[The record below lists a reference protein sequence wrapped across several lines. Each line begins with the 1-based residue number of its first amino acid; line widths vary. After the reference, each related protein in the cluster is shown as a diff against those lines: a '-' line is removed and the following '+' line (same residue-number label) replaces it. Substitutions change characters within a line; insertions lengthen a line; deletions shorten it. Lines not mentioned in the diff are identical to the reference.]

1 VADDRRPKPMSADM
15 PDAPGGEAP
24 PEAAA
29 PAPGR
34 SPGPTQPALELARLF
49 VALLQEQTAHNLEAM
64 LALGRTTDWREAA
77 QMQRDYVR
85 ASVERMSRFT
95 ERYAELVEQLAR
107 DPGPNGDGTIDRA
120 A

>member
-1 VADDRRPKPMSADM
+1 MPEM
-15 PDAPGGEAP
+15 PDGETP
-24 PEAAA
+24 LEAAA

-34 SPGPTQPALELARLF
+34 SSGPAQPALELARLF
-49 VALLQEQTAHNLEAM
+49 VALLHEQTAHNLESM
-64 LALGRTTDWREAA
+64 LVLGRAADWREAA